1 MKDEDFVFE
10 LYRTIR
16 ENLKRIINEEFD
28 YSNVKFWGNDIIE
41 RVQHL
46 CYLKKKILKGK
57 EIDKKCVSSKR

>member
-16 ENLKRIINEEFD
+16 EDLKRIINEEFD

-46 CYLKKKILKGK
+46 CLLKKRILKRK
-57 EIDKKCVSSKR
+57 ESEKK